1 MSKLQIDIDDSGGA
15 TLCLNNPA
23 KHNAFDD
30 LLIAEMTVALQRL
43 ALSSQVRVITLC
55 ARGKSFSAGADLNW
69 MRRSAD
75 YTRAENRRDAQALA
89 NLLKTLNELPK
100 PTIALVQGAAFG
112 GGVGLIAACDIA
124 FATTQAVFACL
135 K

>member
-1 MSKLQIDIDDSGGA
+1 
-15 TLCLNNPA
+15 
-23 KHNAFDD
+23 
-30 LLIAEMTVALQRL
+30 
-43 ALSSQVRVITLC
+43 
-55 ARGKSFSAGADLNW
+55 

>member
-55 ARGKSFSAGADLNW
+55 ARGKSFPP
-69 MRRSAD
+69 
-75 YTRAENRRDAQALA
+75 E
-89 NLLKTLNELPK
+89 P
-100 PTIALVQGAAFG
+100 I
-112 GGVGLIAACDIA
+112 
-124 FATTQAVFACL
+124 
-135 K
+135 